1 MTLSP
6 AVENVKW
13 NATYQYWEVTIDVT
27 GFSGFFVRTSSSPLA
42 TANVKQD
49 QISIYPNPVK
59 DILNIDLKSDKGS
72 VKIFD
77 LTGKLV
83 KTADLNQSGTI
94 DVSQLTKGMY
104 LVEMILNG
112 NTKVT
117 KKIIK
122 E

>member
-1 MTLSP
+1 M
-6 AVENVKW
+6 
-13 NATYQYWEVTIDVT
+13 Q
-27 GFSGFFVRTSSSPLA
+27 
-42 TANVKQD
+42 
-49 QISIYPNPVK
+49 
-59 DILNIDLKSDKGS
+59 
-72 VKIFD
+72 IFD
-77 LTGKLV
+77 LSGKLV
-83 KTADLNQSGTI
+83 KTANLNQSGTI

>member
-1 MTLSP
+1 MQQ
-6 AVENVKW
+6 E
-13 NATYQYWEVTIDVT
+13 E
-27 GFSGFFVRTSSSPLA
+27 SPLA

-49 QISIYPNPVK
+49 QIRIYPNPVK

-77 LTGKLV
+77 LTGKVV
-83 KTADLNQSGTI
+83 KTADLNKSGTI

-104 LVEMILNG
+104 LVEIILNG
-112 NTKVT
+112 NAKVT